1 MLIKSVKR
9 KRWINFCYVFSDS
22 SLHIHDIGNLA
33 LIKQEI
39 RGLLAGIASSAHDKH
54 LLLALN
60 NFEGLCGVLHHC

>member
-9 KRWINFCYVFSDS
+9 KGWINLCNIFSDS
-22 SLHIHDIGNLA
+22 TLNIHDIANLA

-54 LLLALN
+54 LLFALN
-60 NFEGLCGVLHHC
+60 YF